1 MNRKILFATGI
12 VVAVTIAS
20 GVLIAFVFHN
30 RVQSDAVEEMSRQ
43 ARVTASLI
51 EEDLVEVK
59 FAPQKNPG
67 EQLIRNR
74 AQLNRNLERAK
85 ALGGHD
91 RVEAVFTIRD
101 RIIPI
106 TEPLEMMRELP
117 LSTREGVVQE
127 VDVNGETILVA
138 VERLELNE
146 GTLVVAI
153 GRTTT
158 LFPTGQLVLALLLAL
173 FVGSVL
179 TLGLGVWFSRSLS
192 LRLANVGDTARRVG
206 SGDLS
211 ARADV
216 AGKDEIASVAR
227 AVNDMASDLEA
238 ARKREREFLMDVGHD
253 LRTPL
258 TTIRGYAEAL
268 DRGDVPQEQ
277 MSEVAEAMHRQ
288 TDQLS
293 RLVEDVMLLARL
305 ETREF
310 TLRPDVVDLSPIVSG
325 IAESYRIRAESASLS
340 LAITEEGGAF
350 ALVDADRVAQIVG
363 NLMDNALR
371 YTPKD
376 GSIRVAVRSTTS
388 HVQITVNN
396 TGPTISVE
404 DLPHVFDRLY
414 AADRYRAARPSGSG
428 LGLAIVR
435 ELVHAMDGSVS
446 ATSAEDAGTTFGVA
460 FDVRAPTPQ

>member
-20 GVLIAFVFHN
+20 GVLIAIVFHN
-30 RVQSDAVEEMSRQ
+30 RVQSEAIEEMSRQ

-59 FAPQKNPG
+59 FAPRDNPG
-67 EQLIRNR
+67 EQLVRSR
-74 AQLNRNLERAK
+74 GQLNRSLERAK

-91 RVEAVFTIRD
+91 KVEAVFTIRN

-106 TEPLEMMRELP
+106 TEPLEMLHELP

-127 VDVNGETILVA
+127 IDVNGETTLVA

-153 GRTTT
+153 GRTNT
-158 LFPTGQLVLALLLAL
+158 LFPTEQLVLALLFAL
-173 FVGSVL
+173 VVGSML

-211 ARADV
+211 ARAEV
-216 AGKDEIASVAR
+216 VGNDEIASVAG

-277 MSEVAEAMHRQ
+277 MSDVAEAMHRQ

-293 RLVEDVMLLARL
+293 RLVEDVMLLGRL
-305 ETREF
+305 ETRGF
-310 TLRPDVVDLSPIVSG
+310 TLRPAVVDVGPIVSG

-340 LAITEEGGAF
+340 LTIMDGGDAF
-350 ALVDADRVAQIVG
+350 AFVDADRVAQVVG

-371 YTPKD
+371 YTPEG
-376 GSIRVAVRSTTS
+376 GSIHGAVSSTS
-388 HVQITVNN
+388 SKVLITVTN
-396 TGPTISVE
+396 TGPIISAE
-404 DLPHVFDRLY
+404 DLPHVFERLY

-435 ELVHAMDGSVS
+435 ELVHAMGGAVS
-446 ATSAEDAGTTFGVA
+446 ATSTEAAGTTFGVA
-460 FDVRAPTPQ
+460 FDLRAPISQ